1 MLSPFKNLLTA
12 RVQVRTLH
20 TMSSSWRP
28 LSSRLSG
35 SAGLVGVDWRDAI
48 PPALEESL
56 RLWLSWHL
64 GRHLLKMDFSYYD
77 AIRPHAVLSCLHLV
91 APNADDTHEGGDVI
105 ARLRR
110 KDDTEARFLTSGT
123 PIDLLVDIVDAVL
136 HLLPSFAD
144 PLTFEPRLDPGRK
157 ELAFLLEDSPVL
169 RIQPSGHGLER
180 WSSVLAEEAFAEAVR
195 SAGMKERA
203 GSADG
208 HLRKA
213 WECVHA
219 PTPDP
224 VRAYWEAVK
233 AVEAA
238 AHAVLEP
245 NNSNATLGSMLG
257 SLRANPEIFSLAISG
272 RDGRAG
278 DTGRLIACIELLW
291 KGQSARHGSSTP
303 TRPETLEEATTAVHL
318 AVMLVQWFTSG
329 AVRRL
334 DRNAS

>member
-1 MLSPFKNLLTA
+1 
-12 RVQVRTLH
+12 
-20 TMSSSWRP
+20 MSSSWRP
-28 LSSRLSG
+28 LSARLSG
-35 SAGLVGVDWRDAI
+35 SAGLVGIDWRDAI
-48 PPALEESL
+48 PPALEESF

-64 GRHLLKMDFSYYD
+64 GRHLLKMELSYYD
-77 AIRPHAVLSCLHLV
+77 AVRPHAVLSCLNLV
-91 APNADDTHEGGDVI
+91 VPDADNLHEGEDVI
-105 ARLRR
+105 ARIQR
-110 KDDTEARFLTSGT
+110 KDETEARFLTSNT
-123 PIDLLVDIVDAVL
+123 PVDLLADVVDAVL
-136 HLLPSFAD
+136 HLLPSFFD
-144 PLTFEPRLDPGRK
+144 PLSFEPRLDPGRT
-157 ELAFLLEDSPVL
+157 ELAWLLEDSPVL
-169 RIQPSGHGLER
+169 RMQPSGDGLER
-180 WSSVLAEEAFAEAVR
+180 WSGVLAKEAFAEAVR
-195 SAGMKERA
+195 SAGMTERA

-208 HLRKA
+208 HLGKA

-219 PTPDP
+219 SAPDP

-257 SLRANPEIFSLAISG
+257 VLRAHPESFSLAISG

-278 DTGRLIACIELLW
+278 DAGRLIACIELLW

-303 TRPETLEEATTAVHL
+303 TRPETLEEATAAVHL

-334 DRNAS
+334 GTNAS

>member
-1 MLSPFKNLLTA
+1 
-12 RVQVRTLH
+12 
-20 TMSSSWRP
+20 MSSSWHP

-35 SAGLVGVDWRDAI
+35 SAGLVGIDWHDAI

-56 RLWLSWHL
+56 RLWLSRHL
-64 GRHLLKMDFSYYD
+64 GRHLLKIDLSYYD
-77 AIRPHAVLSCLHLV
+77 AVRPHAVLSCLNLV
-91 APNADDTHEGGDVI
+91 VPDSDDKHEGEDII
-105 ARLRR
+105 ARIRR
-110 KDDTEARFLTSGT
+110 KDEEEARCLTSSS
-123 PIDLLVDIVDAVL
+123 PVALLADVVDAVL
-136 HLLPSFAD
+136 HLLQSFAD
-144 PLTFEPRLDPGRK
+144 PLTLEPRLDPGRA
-157 ELAFLLEDSPVL
+157 ELARLLEDSPVL
-169 RIQPSGHGLER
+169 RMRPGGDGLER
-180 WSSVLAEEAFAEAVR
+180 WSGVLAEEAFAEAVR
-195 SAGMKERA
+195 SAVMTERA

-219 PTPDP
+219 PAPDP

-257 SLRANPEIFSLAISG
+257 VLRGHPESFSLAISG

-278 DTGRLIACIELLW
+278 DAGRLIACVELLW
-291 KGQSARHGSSTP
+291 KGQSARHGSSMP
-303 TRPETLEEATTAVHL
+303 TRPETLEEATAAVHL

-334 DRNAS
+334 ATNGPLPLTGPRSAGNG